1 MVKRKHIDV
10 ANRIPLQLTGAG
22 GGGVAFTIVTPDTPE
37 EQVIIDFCFF
47 GRVCFSFTFLFILVF
62 ITSPF
67 PCKSCLY

>member
-10 ANRIPLQLTGAG
+10 ADRIPLQLTGAG

-47 GRVCFSFTFLFILVF
+47 GRVMVYLSVYYVLLCLPV
-62 ITSPF
+62 
-67 PCKSCLY
+67 SCLYFLF